1 MFFVARIAIAIAVNA
16 LALWVANAIWDSV
29 SIHGFWAYFIGA
41 LVLGLAN
48 AVLKPILA
56 ILTLPLII
64 LTLGLFYLVINIA
77 MVALA
82 EWIAP
87 NFSIDGFWTYVG
99 VVVIVWLV
107 NWVCYAALDSLEG
120 ELGRARTA

>member
-1 MFFVARIAIAIAVNA
+1 MLLARLALALGLNA
-16 LALWVANAIWDSV
+16 LALWVANAFWDSV

-41 LVLGLAN
+41 LVLGIAN
-48 AVLKPILA
+48 AVIKPIVAL
-56 ILTLPLII
+56 LTLPLIV

-87 NFSIDGFWTYVG
+87 NLSIDGFWTYVG
-99 VVVIVWLV
+99 VVFIVWLV
-107 NWVCYAALDSLEG
+107 NWAGNATVDRLERPSAGYAQ
-120 ELGRARTA
+120 

>member
-1 MFFVARIAIAIAVNA
+1 MLLARIAIAIGVNA

-29 SIHGFWAYFIGA
+29 SLHGFWAYFIGA
-41 LVLGLAN
+41 LVLRIAN
-48 AVLKPILA
+48 AILKPILA

-64 LTLGLFYLVINIA
+64 FTLGLFSLLINIGL
-77 MVALA
+77 VALA

-99 VVVIVWLV
+99 VVVLIWIV
-107 NWVCYAALDSLEG
+107 NWAAYSLIDHFEAR
-120 ELGRARTA
+120 GRRAARV

>member
-1 MFFVARIAIAIAVNA
+1 MFLARIAIAIAVNA

-41 LVLGLAN
+41 VVLGVAN

-64 LTLGLFYLVINIA
+64 LTLGLFYLLINIA

-99 VVVIVWLV
+99 VVVIIWLV
-107 NWVCYAALDSLEG
+107 NWVAYHAIDALEG
-120 ELGRARTA
+120 GRRRTSIA